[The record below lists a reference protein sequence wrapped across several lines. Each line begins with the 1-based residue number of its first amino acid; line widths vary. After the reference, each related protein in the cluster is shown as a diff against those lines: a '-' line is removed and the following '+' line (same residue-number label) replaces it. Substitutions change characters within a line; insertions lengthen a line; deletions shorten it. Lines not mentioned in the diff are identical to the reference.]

1 MILIWRNYMQN
12 SSLKIRYIP
21 KRRGYRK
28 IVTYKNG
35 EQELRNFHRN
45 VNMLISKRVI
55 QSKFAKAYIKN
66 RSIISNAKEHMYNDI
81 FIMVDIKDF
90 FQSIN
95 HTRMT
100 NLLFREI
107 NKGNK
112 KTTVTKVTC
121 RKIVESCSI
130 SDKGLGVGLVP
141 SPALANIYLKQ
152 FDGILYGTLKK
163 MNLEN
168 VRYTRYA
175 DDMTISYRGISAF
188 STEIIDTI
196 SRLLKRYG
204 LKLNSKKSK
213 IIDLEKS
220 NHVRVT
226 GIIISKGQNNN
237 RVLTVGRKRKNE
249 LYQNAIKL
257 VKKEKSNRSESEI
270 NRVKG
275 MQSFILSVEG
285 IEYENTYS
293 EGMQKVITDLGY
305 RSLKEMIDS
314 LEGKNCNKS

>member
-1 MILIWRNYMQN
+1 
-12 SSLKIRYIP
+12 
-21 KRRGYRK
+21 
-28 IVTYKNG
+28 
-35 EQELRNFHRN
+35 
-45 VNMLISKRVI
+45 
-55 QSKFAKAYIKN
+55 
-66 RSIISNAKEHMYNDI
+66 
-81 FIMVDIKDF
+81 
-90 FQSIN
+90 
-95 HTRMT
+95 
-100 NLLFREI
+100 
-107 NKGNK
+107 
-112 KTTVTKVTC
+112 
-121 RKIVESCSI
+121 
-130 SDKGLGVGLVP
+130 
-141 SPALANIYLKQ
+141 
-152 FDGILYGTLKK
+152 